1 MKSLRFL
8 LLLIIA
14 LPLLFSCD
22 PITEVDTV
30 ETPVISP
37 NGGLYTSSQNVTITC
52 GTDGATIKYTTDGTE
67 PDSSATAMTYTDP
80 IVVNTNKTIKAIAI
94 KDDWN
99 DSDIATAV
107 FTVYDKMVSIPAGTF
122 TMGRTTGTG
131 DPDELPAHSVNISKA
146 FYIGKYEVTQ
156 AEWAAVMGSTPSNFA
171 GDNRPVE
178 QINFY
183 STLVYCNKRSIAEG
197 LTPVYTI
204 SGSTNPTVWG
214 AIPTTNTA
222 SWNAAICNW
231 NANGYRLPSE
241 AEWEYAARNASN
253 TPDYLYSGSDTIGD
267 VAWYETNSNAMTHDV
282 GLKNPTVKG
291 TYDMTGNVQE
301 WVWDW
306 FSLDYY
312 ATSPSIDPYGPAT
325 GTVHVM
331 RGGSWDQNASQCR
344 IAFRNWGSPEKGEDR
359 VSNSR
364 LGFRV
369 VRTAE

>member
-52 GTDGATIKYTTDGTE
+52 ATVDATIKYTTDGTE

-204 SGSTNPTVWG
+204 SESTNPTVWG

-241 AEWEYAARNASN
+241 AEWEYAARGASN

-312 ATSPSIDPYGPAT
+312 ASSPSIDPYGPAT

-331 RGGSWDQNASQCR
+331 RGGSWDQNAGQCR